1 MEVNSLRKP
10 SAGWCPTGTL
20 LTGKVVVGKV
30 SAGFPPFF
38 LPSFYV
44 MMELSE
50 KIVDV

>member
-1 MEVNSLRKP
+1 MGVNSLSEP
-10 SAGWCPTGTL
+10 SAGWCPAGTL
-20 LTGKVVVGKV
+20 LTSKVVVGKV
-30 SAGFPPFF
+30 SAGLPPFF